1 MEYTFIMAQATD
13 SAVAQ
18 TQTAEVLVTESSAEA
33 PSSFSNSGMVI
44 WILLFVAMWF
54 LLIAPQRKKD
64 KLRRK
69 MLAETKVGDNVITIG
84 GICGTITNKRDKTY
98 ILKVS
103 DNAKIEVLISAVN
116 QNLTQEAAT
125 PAKK

>member
-1 MEYTFIMAQATD
+1 MENTFIMAQAADT
-13 SAVAQ
+13 AVQ
-18 TQTAEVLVTESSAEA
+18 TQAVEVVTDTAADV
-33 PSSFSNSGMVI
+33 SSFSSSGMMI

-64 KLRRK
+64 KIRRK
-69 MLAETKVGDNVITIG
+69 MLAETKVGDKVITIG
-84 GICGTITNKRDKTY
+84 GICGVITNKSDKTY

-116 QNLTQEAAT
+116 QNITQEEAT
-125 PAKK
+125 PVKK